1 MTESQQLQK
10 ANMLLLSKEMSD
22 KDRSIKTQ
30 LLLSSSKPTS
40 EKLSG
45 ERVWKNNGFFKDVR
59 PDLNLDKVNM
69 PENTLFYINQGF
81 LSTVK
86 NGEIA
91 MYVQN
96 FILGQIIV
104 AANQPKNTDEHVCLE
119 NEVKL
124 LSCVYDIESGDFKGV
139 RLMLAYIVLRGDE
152 DEVFL
157 SYGYNKTKSK
167 ILYSYSK
174 QQIPDAFTSTS
185 FNKHYSEIMNERD
198 SEDFSKFFYYLPSI
212 SDRKEAINQWKD
224 NPSLNPFD
232 VSYDFIQ
239 SFSPS
244 EEVSF
249 QPHLLNSLDKKVR
262 EPQVKIL
269 RELFKHIAII
279 SNQNLERNIR
289 YLNLERNSSE
299 MEWTNSRF
307 DSSKFKLTY

>member
-1 MTESQQLQK
+1 MTMMDSRQLEK

-22 KDRSIKTQ
+22 KDRSINTK
-30 LLLSSSKPTS
+30 LLLSFSNASSQ
-40 EKLSG
+40 KLSG

-59 PDLNLDKVNM
+59 PELNLGKVNM

-96 FILGQIIV
+96 FILGQIII
-104 AANQPKNTDEHVCLE
+104 AANQPKDIDEYVCLD

-139 RLMLAYIVLRGDE
+139 TLMLAYIVLRGDGE
-152 DEVFL
+152 EVFL
-157 SYGYNKTKSK
+157 SYGYNKAKSK

-174 QQIPDAFTSTS
+174 QQIPHAFVSTS
-185 FNKHYSEIMNERD
+185 FNKHYVEIMNEKKN
-198 SEDFSKFFYYLPSI
+198 EDFSKLFYYLPSI

-232 VSYDFIQ
+232 LTYDFIQ

-244 EEVSF
+244 EEISF

-262 EPQVKIL
+262 EP
-269 RELFKHIAII
+269 
-279 SNQNLERNIR
+279 
-289 YLNLERNSSE
+289 
-299 MEWTNSRF
+299 
-307 DSSKFKLTY
+307 